1 MFGKYKKP
9 KSNPVD
15 NYIKSIRDSNYS
27 AGLIVGTQ
35 TAIDELRDIQKY
47 DCINLTQE
55 EKQKVMEFLIENNLE
70 FGYDFESGGFYVL
83 KKLTFKSE

>member
-9 KSNPVD
+9 KPNEVD

-27 AGLIVGTQ
+27 AGLIVGKQ

-55 EKQKVMEFLIENNLE
+55 EKQKVMEFLITNNFE
-70 FGYDFESGGFYVL
+70 FGYNFESGGFYVL
-83 KKLTFKSE
+83 KKQNI

>member
-9 KSNPVD
+9 KPNPVD

-70 FGYDFESGGFYVL
+70 FGYHFESGGFYVL
-83 KKLTFKSE
+83 KRI

>member
-9 KSNPVD
+9 KPNSVD
-15 NYIKSIRDSNYS
+15 DYMKSIRDSNYS

-55 EKQKVMEFLIENNLE
+55 EKSEVMKYLIDNNLE
-70 FGYDFESGGFYVL
+70 FGYNVIEGGFYIM
-83 KKLTFKSE
+83 KKRNL

>member
-9 KSNPVD
+9 KPNEVD

>member
-9 KSNPVD
+9 KPNSVD
-15 NYIKSIRDSNYS
+15 DYMKSIRDSNYS

-55 EKQKVMEFLIENNLE
+55 EKQKVMEFLIINNLE
-70 FGYDFESGGFYVL
+70 FGYNLESGGFYIM
-83 KKLTFKSE
+83 KKRNL

>member
-9 KSNPVD
+9 KTNEVD

-55 EKQKVMEFLIENNLE
+55 EKQKVMEFLITNNFE
-70 FGYDFESGGFYVL
+70 FGYNFESGGFYVL
-83 KKLTFKSE
+83 KKQNI

>member
-9 KSNPVD
+9 KPNPVD

-55 EKQKVMEFLIENNLE
+55 EKQKVMEFLITNNFE
-70 FGYDFESGGFYVL
+70 FGYNLESGGFYVL
-83 KKLTFKSE
+83 KKQNL

>member
-9 KSNPVD
+9 KPNEVD

-55 EKQKVMEFLIENNLE
+55 EKQKVMEFLITNNFE
-70 FGYDFESGGFYVL
+70 FGYNFESGGFYVL
-83 KKLTFKSE
+83 KKQNL

>member
-9 KSNPVD
+9 KPNEVD

-35 TAIDELRDIQKY
+35 TAIYELRDIQKY

-55 EKQKVMEFLIENNLE
+55 EKQKVMEFLITNNFE
-70 FGYDFESGGFYVL
+70 FGYNFESGGFYVL
-83 KKLTFKSE
+83 KKQNI

>member
-9 KSNPVD
+9 KPNEVD

-55 EKQKVMEFLIENNLE
+55 EKQKVMEFLITNNFE
-70 FGYDFESGGFYVL
+70 FGYNFESGGFYVL
-83 KKLTFKSE
+83 KKQNI

>member
-1 MFGKYKKP
+1 MVGKYKKP
-9 KSNPVD
+9 KPNEVD

-55 EKQKVMEFLIENNLE
+55 EKQKVMEFLITNNFE
-70 FGYDFESGGFYVL
+70 FGYNFESGGFYVL
-83 KKLTFKSE
+83 KKQNI